1 MKRSRF
7 LIVMALFVALFL
19 GACTRAASSASDST
33 DIPLEDPIEAIFS
46 VGATLTAQAGG
57 GIGVPT
63 SGTEGIGGGEGE
75 GLGTTATPTS
85 PVATATPTEISTAA
99 PVEDLAVPSSY
110 TLQKGEFPFCI
121 ARRFN
126 INVDTLLNANGL
138 SKNGVFNPGLTLTIP
153 QSAGP
158 FAGTRALLAHPAQYT
173 VVSGDT
179 FHRIAC
185 KYGDVWP
192 ENIAQANSLDIN
204 DPLSAGQTLQI
215 P

>member
-1 MKRSRF
+1 MKRSRL
-7 LIVMALFVALFL
+7 LIVVVLLVALVL
-19 GACTRAASSASDST
+19 GACTRAASTSPDPT

-57 GIGVPT
+57 GDVLPDASPDAGN
-63 SGTEGIGGGEGE
+63 EGIGGGEGE
-75 GLGTTATPTS
+75 TPTPTS
-85 PVATATPTEISTAA
+85 PVATATPTSVSSAL
-99 PVEDLAVPSSY
+99 PVDDLAIPASY

-126 INVDTLLNANGL
+126 IDVDALLNANGL
-138 SKNGVFNPGLTLTIP
+138 AKNGVFNPGLTLTIP
-153 QSAGP
+153 QSAVA
-158 FAGTRALLAHPAQYT
+158 FQGTRALLSHPAQYT
-173 VVSGDT
+173 AVAGDT
-179 FHRIAC
+179 YHRIAC

-192 ENIAQANSLDIN
+192 EQIAQANGLDIN